1 MDICFAIFIDIHRFL
16 IYNNV
21 MVDIPIRITQKVL
34 IIEDDQDLA
43 KMYKNHLEGVGC
55 QVLHVDDGRKG
66 FETAKAEKPDVILLD
81 LRLPGMYGIDVLKLL
96 KGDPDTKKIVVFVLT
111 NMLYPDERENI
122 KDLGAVDIFIKAE
135 TTPGK
140 ISDLIKQ
147 YFNK

>member
-66 FETAKAEKPDVILLD
+66 FETAKAEKPDVILLGYD
-81 LRLPGMYGIDVLKLL
+81 QGRLAQ
-96 KGDPDTKKIVVFVLT
+96 
-111 NMLYPDERENI
+111 
-122 KDLGAVDIFIKAE
+122 DLGAKMASGALPNIPLVRLKAHKPE
-135 TTPGK
+135 ELHTS
-140 ISDLIKQ
+140 IIQQVEML
-147 YFNK
+147 